1 MGQRC
6 QGCAAGPAPRGL
18 VRQWGW
24 GQPRAGGPPSSAGD
38 GVCRPLGTGPPRGSG
53 AARPRARGGGLGG
66 GLGLAAAVALC
77 GIPTPRQEREPHSLL
92 GTPCRMSGIPPCSP
106 RAAWLEEAGASPA
119 SRPRPQPY
127 EESEVQP
134 LQAPSGSGVGP
145 SASAAPRQEEEDALS
160 FIRACCS
167 RRPKVPLALCA
178 AAAGLLRAAPAPAVP
193 AGRLLGSPDPLACL
207 SPPRLS
213 ERHRS

>member
-24 GQPRAGGPPSSAGD
+24 GQPRAGGPPSRTGA

-53 AARPRARGGGLGG
+53 ATRGGLGPV
-66 GLGLAAAVALC
+66 AAVALC
-77 GIPTPRQEREPHSLL
+77 GIPPPPQEQEPHSLL
-92 GTPCRMSGIPPCSP
+92 SAPGRMSGRPPCSP

-119 SRPRPQPY
+119 SRPQPQPY
-127 EESEVQP
+127 EETEVQP

-145 SASAAPRQEEEDALS
+145 SASAVAHQEEEDALS
-160 FIRACCS
+160 FLRACCS
-167 RRPKVPLALCA
+167 RRPKVPLAFVPR
-178 AAAGLLRAAPAPAVP
+178 LLASCGQP
-193 AGRLLGSPDPLACL
+193 LLGSPDPLARL
-207 SPPRLS
+207 SPPQLS
-213 ERHRS
+213 ERRRS